1 MDSAPEYQE
10 FSCAN
15 GQRVGW
21 REYGAATGIP
31 VFFNNGWPSCS
42 AQAVFLHAPAVKL
55 GLRIIAPD
63 RPGFGNSI
71 SQPHR
76 GLLDWPPVVAELAD
90 HLGINRF
97 ALLGVSGGGPYTLA
111 SAWALG
117 SRITAVSVCAGA
129 VPMHV
134 PGARRGLLM
143 AYRIMLAINDV
154 TPWMLPWLLKGGCL
168 VGRMPIP
175 LALLKFVLP
184 PLLPT
189 PDVLALRNAHNF
201 ALFEPSY
208 RGAMQ
213 AGGNALY
220 EDALPYTQP
229 WPFALEEIN
238 VPVRM
243 WHGTQDANFHIS
255 QARPLADRLPNAIF
269 HERNEGH
276 FSLPFNCIEEILPDL
291 LAASV
296 DPPRK
301 VTSASSVG
309 RPQTDRHL

>member
-1 MDSAPEYQE
+1 MDAVSESQE
-10 FSCAN
+10 FSRAN

-21 REYGAATGIP
+21 REYGAATGTP

-55 GLRIIAPD
+55 GLRIVAPD
-63 RPGFGNSI
+63 RPGFGNSA
-71 SQPHR
+71 SQPER
-76 GLLDWPPVVAELAD
+76 GLLDWPPVIAELAD

-97 ALLGVSGGGPYTLA
+97 AIMGFSGGGPYTLA

-117 SRITAVSVCAGA
+117 NRVTVACVCAGA

-134 PGARRGLLM
+134 PEARRGLLM
-143 AYRIMLAINDV
+143 AYRMLLAANDV
-154 TPWMLPWLLKGGCL
+154 APWMLPWLLKGGCM
-168 VGRMPIP
+168 VGRIPIP
-175 LALLKFVLP
+175 HALLKFVLP

-189 PDVLALRNAHNF
+189 PDVATLSNAQKF
-201 ALFEPSY
+201 ALFAPSY

-213 AGGNALY
+213 AGANALY

-229 WPFALEEIN
+229 WPFALEEIK
-238 VPVRM
+238 VPVRI
-243 WHGTQDANFHIS
+243 WHGTQDTNFHIS
-255 QARPLADRLPNAIF
+255 QARLLADRLPNVTF

-276 FSLPFNCIEEILPDL
+276 FSLPFNCIEEIFLDL

-296 DPPRK
+296 DPMGK
-301 VTSASSVG
+301 ATSASSVDL
-309 RPQTDRHL
+309 PQTDRHP